1 MYRSPAERRWSV
13 DPAARLVWRHWGE
26 AHFAFDP
33 RSSQTHFLNELA
45 VELYALLQESP
56 RTADDLYRALL
67 SRHDIDED
75 EALREALDATLMV
88 LDRLGLI
95 VAT

>member
-1 MYRSPAERRWSV
+1 MKPVPSERRWRV
-13 DPAARLVWRHWGE
+13 DPDAQLVWRRWGE
-26 AHFAFDP
+26 AHFAFDL

-45 VELYALLQESP
+45 VELYAELQNAAL
-56 RTADDLYRALL
+56 TADELYRAVLA
-67 SRHDIDED
+67 RHDIDED
-75 EALREALDATLMV
+75 EALRDALDATVMV

>member
-1 MYRSPAERRWSV
+1 MNAACAERRWRA
-13 DPAARLVWRHWGE
+13 DPAAQLVWRRWGE

-33 RSSQTHFLNELA
+33 RSCQTHFLNELA
-45 VELYALLQESP
+45 VESYAQLQIASL
-56 RTADDLYRALL
+56 TADELYRAVLA
-67 SRHDIDED
+67 RHDIDED
-75 EALREALDATLMV
+75 DALRDALDATVMV